1 MSDLSQLFNN
11 SLITGCAAFSA
22 NYLALCVCRDNYGNY
37 KWPSIAIASCVG
49 TLIGTRY
56 VISKTNPN

>member
-1 MSDLSQLFNN
+1 MSDFLRLFNK

-37 KWPSIAIASCVG
+37 KWSSIAIATCVG
-49 TLIGTRY
+49 SLIGTKCAM
-56 VISKTNPN
+56 SKTN